1 MEIIKLVIFNV
12 LFINTKANIKARHS
26 NDNILITFIHM
37 IYIYMPIFIYLYL
50 YIYTSIFRSINFIL
64 NQQKIMEHLTKISSL
79 NSNKEENLT
88 WLIIFLKH

>member
-1 MEIIKLVIFNV
+1 
-12 LFINTKANIKARHS
+12 
-26 NDNILITFIHM
+26 
-37 IYIYMPIFIYLYL
+37 MPIFIYLYL